1 MDTKNK
7 LIFLSLLGF
16 SMGLLI
22 GAVIT
27 CVFADYAE
35 YSNRMMMLA
44 QLIGSGLLGM
54 VSMGGTIVYDLEEWG
69 LTQATFTHY
78 ILAFIAFFTASEV
91 LGWFK
96 HDVLLVVSIAFT
108 VIYFIIWLINF
119 LSWKAQIRQM
129 NRELTAFKE

>member
-78 ILAFIAFFTASEV
+78 IVDLIAFFTASEL
-91 LGWFK
+91 LGWFE
-96 HDVLLVVSIAFT
+96 HDVLFIVFIAFT
-108 VIYFIIWLINF
+108 VVYFMIWLFNF
-119 LSWKAQIRQM
+119 LSWKAQVRQM